1 MTLLRCLP
9 LLPCPPSLSICLSLC
24 VLLSLSLV
32 MALFSSAFCSGCLSM
47 RPASPSPSSLPRV
60 VHCVYYLLSLA
71 RTTIQLTAP
80 EQLFILLNPLECPR
94 HCWRFL
100 LLLLLLLLVILC
112 ALLVLGV
119 CGRSLCLVCASDLL
133 PCGSRQ
139 KEQQKQRHRNRNCPT
154 KRRRHNCAGR
164 KRCNLF
170 ISTKLIYLNC
180 IVID

>member
-1 MTLLRCLP
+1 MDTRTLFDDSVTLPSAPSMPSLP
-9 LLPCPPSLSICLSLC
+9 LSLSICLCLSLC

-94 HCWRFL
+94 HCWPVL
-100 LLLLLLLLVILC
+100 LLLLLHLLVVLC
-112 ALLVLGV
+112 AHLVLGV
-119 CGRSLCLVCASDLL
+119 CAVVSAVVRYV
-133 PCGSRQ
+133 
-139 KEQQKQRHRNRNCPT
+139 
-154 KRRRHNCAGR
+154 
-164 KRCNLF
+164 
-170 ISTKLIYLNC
+170 
-180 IVID
+180 